1 MQVRAA
7 VSGFSLDEYRY
18 GQHDGKVRD
27 KFPDLKLVSGLLR
40 TLTLVTGT
48 S

>member
-7 VSGFSLDEYRY
+7 VSGFYLDEHRY

-27 KFPDLKLVSGLLR
+27 KFPDLKLVTGLLR
-40 TLTLVTGT
+40 ILALVTGT